1 MADKR
6 FLLVLVLA
14 FILAACEG
22 EKPQAPGVTLKRP
35 AAKVAAKEEPRKEQ
49 KAEIAFSYTP
59 EGKSDPF
66 KPFIEIAPSLPLLP
80 LSAEATRVL
89 PGSPLPG
96 RPGEAVAAKSQ
107 GRPDK
112 LLPQLGRPEL
122 PLGPLQRFDLKDLK
136 VVGIITHR
144 EGNRALIVDL
154 QGKGY
159 IVSEGTAIGLRNGS
173 ITRITRTEIVVEE
186 EEVSAGGKVTEKNVV
201 MAIGKG
207 LERERK

>member
-22 EKPQAPGVTLKRP
+22 EKPRTPGVTSKRP

-49 KAEIAFSYTP
+49 KAEIAFSYSP
-59 EGKSDPF
+59 KGKSDPF
-66 KPFIEIAPSLPLLP
+66 KPFVEIAPSLSLLP
-80 LSAEATRVL
+80 PSAGAARVL

-96 RPGEAVAAKSQ
+96 RPGEAVAAKPQ
-107 GRPDK
+107 GRPTK
-112 LLPQLGRPEL
+112 PLSRPGRPE
-122 PLGPLQRFDLKDLK
+122 GPLQRFDLKDLK

-154 QGKGY
+154 QGMGY

-186 EEVSAGGKVTEKNVV
+186 EEVSAGGKVTEKSVV

-207 LERERK
+207 LEREIK